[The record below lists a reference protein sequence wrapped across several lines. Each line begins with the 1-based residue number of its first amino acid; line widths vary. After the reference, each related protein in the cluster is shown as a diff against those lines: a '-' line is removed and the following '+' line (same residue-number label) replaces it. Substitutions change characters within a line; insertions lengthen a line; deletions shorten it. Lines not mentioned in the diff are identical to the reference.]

1 MGGREGGREGVGAKE
16 GSRQGAIPAT
26 CMHLLKDVNYSQN
39 EAHRETG
46 GREGRGGK
54 RQEEGCSKRFPLV
67 SGSNTKAKKLAI
79 I

>member
-1 MGGREGGREGVGAKE
+1 MFIC
-16 GSRQGAIPAT
+16 STIPT
-26 CMHLLKDVNYSQN
+26 SCMRLESGQN